1 MEATY
6 SSSTEDES
14 CGSRSSTSSVSSASS
29 PPPRLLPDH
38 EYLNGV
44 LMCYM
49 RADHPFLHGSEYYD
63 QFKANVKTDTAIVC
77 NGESYYYVH
86 WVVICSQWNHL
97 KLLFDQFP
105 TPEEPFTRVIR
116 IDGPTLELF
125 DEVIRFLY
133 LGESLIPSIQRQ
145 TFQRLLCGLQILY
158 VYPTDM
164 SLSVDIPRLTFRTSV
179 ASPTYINGRESN
191 PAFVPRSTTRPQR

>member
-29 PPPRLLPDH
+29 SPPRLLPDH

-63 QFKANVKTDTAIVC
+63 QFKVRFHFLISILCSKICSWPFQANVKTDTAIVC

-145 TFQRLLCGLQILY
+145 TFQRLLCGLQIL
-158 VYPTDM
+158 
-164 SLSVDIPRLTFRTSV
+164 
-179 ASPTYINGRESN
+179 
-191 PAFVPRSTTRPQR
+191 